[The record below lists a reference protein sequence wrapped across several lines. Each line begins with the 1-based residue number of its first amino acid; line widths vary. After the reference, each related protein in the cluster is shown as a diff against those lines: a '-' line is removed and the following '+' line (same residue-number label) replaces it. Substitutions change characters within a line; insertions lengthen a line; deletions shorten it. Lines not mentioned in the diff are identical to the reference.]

1 MSGCKSQEDDIYSVH
16 AQDLLQS
23 ITAFN
28 AAETAELNAFHA
40 AMFDLIRE
48 ASNFRFT
55 RRS

>member
-1 MSGCKSQEDDIYSVH
+1 MSGCKSQEGDIYSVH